1 MLGIHS
7 NHSKPNLKP
16 VVDLDYHVRP
26 CLPTAII
33 KTPKG
38 EISFQRAFFKD
49 FQRIEESMPR
59 CWHLNTLALNMLA
72 LFPSILLFMVVF
84 LLICHQC
91 VWLLFLTFFFSFFGH
106 FIFFWSLDKKWVL
119 RWKVKPQEWP
129 VKLYTAAHL
138 STRKTYQ
145 KTKDKKKPPL
155 TLQSKVVV
163 K

>member
-49 FQRIEESMPR
+49 FQRVEESMPR

-91 VWLLFLTFFFSFFGH
+91 VWLLFLTFFGH

>member
-38 EISFQRAFFKD
+38 EISFQREFFKD
-49 FQRIEESMPR
+49 FQRVEESMPR

-72 LFPSILLFMVVF
+72 LWPSILLFMVVF

-91 VWLLFLTFFFSFFGH
+91 VWLLFLTFFF
-106 FIFFWSLDKKWVL
+106 WSLYLFLKFGQEMSSNKKKGERLNPKNGLLNFLLQLIYQPEKHTKKQKIKKNLHWL
-119 RWKVKPQEWP
+119 CKVK
-129 VKLYTAAHL
+129 
-138 STRKTYQ
+138 
-145 KTKDKKKPPL
+145 
-155 TLQSKVVV
+155 
-163 K
+163 